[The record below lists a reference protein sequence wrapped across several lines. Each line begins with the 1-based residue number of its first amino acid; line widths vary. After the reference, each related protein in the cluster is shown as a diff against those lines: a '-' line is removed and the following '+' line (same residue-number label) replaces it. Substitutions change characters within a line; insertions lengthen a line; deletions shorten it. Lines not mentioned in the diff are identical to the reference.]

1 MNFPDAP
8 PIWKFDIMLEYR
20 YFMQFGGGFFLFN
33 KRMVVLADNRQGNN
47 GYLKKENAMYES
59 WLVNT
64 CFWHM

>member
-1 MNFPDAP
+1 
-8 PIWKFDIMLEYR
+8 MLEYR

-59 WLVNT
+59 WLVNR
-64 CFWHM
+64 CF